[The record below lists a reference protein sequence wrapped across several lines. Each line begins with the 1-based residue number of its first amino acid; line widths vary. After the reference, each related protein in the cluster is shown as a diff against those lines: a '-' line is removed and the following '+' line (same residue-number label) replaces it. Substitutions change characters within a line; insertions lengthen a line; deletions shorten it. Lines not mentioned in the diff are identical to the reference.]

1 MKFIKQSDI
10 VKEISSLTLSTNK
23 RILAVCEKHRQDN
36 STYIALYDI
45 KNVFKQAHFKEKQ
58 RINVL
63 DLFPPGL
70 FTGG

>member
-1 MKFIKQSDI
+1 MKFIRQPDV

-23 RILAVCEKHRQDN
+23 RILAVCERHRQDN

-45 KNVFKQAHFKEKQ
+45 KNVFKPGNFKEKQ

-63 DLFPPGL
+63 DLFPSGL